1 MTTAHRH
8 GLHRWSR
15 LADQDA
21 GITLPEIL
29 VTIVLMGILGSI
41 MLVAVQDNYRL
52 HRSTL
57 DESEGLGDVRVLTE
71 RLTRDLRA
79 ARSIDAGADSQQL
92 RIWVDANND
101 YLHSDDELITWELI
115 TDPADPKNAE
125 VVRVT
130 DAGVNQTISR
140 TVFDDLEFCYW
151 VTPPA
156 ITSANC
162 TGSLPVPLTAANA
175 EQVKL
180 VTVTASYDARPNSG
194 SDPRTVTFSARLRN
208 VE

>member
-1 MTTAHRH
+1 MNAAFQQ
-8 GLHRWSR
+8 R
-15 LADQDA
+15 LRGQTPQDS

-41 MLVAVQDNYRL
+41 MVVAVQDNYRM

-57 DESEGLGDVRVLTE
+57 DESEGLGDVRILTE

-79 ARSIDAGADSQQL
+79 ARSIDAGADTQQL
-92 RIWVDANND
+92 RIWVDGNND
-101 YLHSDDELITWELI
+101 YLHSNDELISWQLVVEPD
-115 TDPADPKNAE
+115 DPRNAE
-125 VVRVT
+125 VTRVT
-130 DAGVNQTISR
+130 DEGTSQTVSR
-140 TVFDDLEFCYW
+140 TVFDDLTFCYW
-151 VTPPA
+151 VSPPA
-156 ITSANC
+156 ISSADC
-162 TGSLPVPLTAANA
+162 TDSLPVPLSAANA

-180 VTVTASYDARPNSG
+180 VTVIATYDARPTSG